1 MAISDFR
8 FSFLFRVRYSE
19 IDGQSIVFNA
29 HYLTYFDTA
38 LTEYMRHHGY
48 DYNAQVREE
57 NSDFHTVK
65 TLVEYKSPIHLD
77 EEIDVHVRAAR
88 LGRSSLSFQVEI
100 HGHDKDDLRA
110 TGEIV
115 WVNAD
120 QATHTSAPLPD
131 QLIALLTEF
140 EGAQI
145 AAA

>member
-38 LTEYMRHHGY
+38 LTEYVRHLGY

-57 NSDFHTVK
+57 TSDFHTVK

-140 EGAQI
+140 EGTQI
-145 AAA
+145 AAT

>member
-1 MAISDFR
+1 
-8 FSFLFRVRYSE
+8 
-19 IDGQSIVFNA
+19 
-29 HYLTYFDTA
+29 
-38 LTEYMRHHGY
+38 MRHLGY

>member
-1 MAISDFR
+1 MAISDFK
-8 FSFLFRVRYSE
+8 FSFPFRIRYSE
-19 IDGQSIVFNA
+19 IDGQGIVFNA

-38 LTEYMRHHGY
+38 LTEYFRHLGH
-48 DYNAQVREE
+48 DYNAQIQETGT
-57 NSDFHTVK
+57 DFHTVK
-65 TLVEYKSPIHLD
+65 TLVEYKAPIHLD

-100 HGHDKDDLRA
+100 HGQDKEDLRA

-120 QATHTSAPLPD
+120 QTTHSSAPLPE
-131 QLIALLTEF
+131 QLVERLKDF
-140 EGAQI
+140 EGPEI

>member
-1 MAISDFR
+1 MAKSDFQ

-38 LTEYMRHHGY
+38 LTEYMRHLGY
-48 DYNAQVREE
+48 DYNAQVEE
-57 NSDFHTVK
+57 TNTDFHTVK
-65 TLVEYKSPIHLD
+65 TLVEYKSPINLD

-110 TGEIV
+110 TGEVV

-120 QATHTSAPLPD
+120 QATHSSAPLPVR
-131 QLIALLTEF
+131 LTELLMKV
-140 EGAQI
+140 EGPEIQTA
-145 AAA
+145 